1 MPPSPPTKLFTFPS
15 KAICWIYSF
24 NRMLYHCHN
33 MDIVLTSDDGHF
45 FHPECE
51 QPLRLPLSASQPF
64 KREAKGDPALGALG

>member
-1 MPPSPPTKLFTFPS
+1 MPPLPQKTFTFLS
-15 KAICWIYSF
+15 KARFWIYF
-24 NRMLYHCHN
+24 LNRLLQHCHN
-33 MDIVLTSDDGHF
+33 MDIVLTSGDGHF